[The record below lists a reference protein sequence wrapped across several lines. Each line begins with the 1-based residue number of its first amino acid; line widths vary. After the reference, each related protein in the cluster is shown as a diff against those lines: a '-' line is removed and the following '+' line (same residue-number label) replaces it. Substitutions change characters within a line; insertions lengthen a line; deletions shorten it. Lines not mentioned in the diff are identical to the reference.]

1 MSYKIL
7 NGKFVAEKVKNNLGS
22 RISSLIS
29 RGITPGLGVI
39 LVGDRKDSA
48 TYVRMKQRNCE
59 KLGINSYRVDL
70 PECIS
75 EEQLMKEV
83 ISMNENK
90 NIHGILIQLPLPKH
104 INSNRILDLVDE
116 SKDVDGFGVG
126 NVGRLTLNRDR
137 NFVPCTPDGCMRLL
151 DYYEISV
158 RGKVAVILGCSNI
171 VGLPLSLMLLHRRA
185 TPIICNSK
193 TPDVKSL
200 VQSADIIFAC
210 CGQTQMV
217 KSDWVKEGAIIVDI
231 GINSVEDA
239 SRKRGYRLVGDVD
252 FEDVKEKCSW
262 ITPVPGGVGPM
273 TIAMLMEHTVEAC
286 EKKHSSILVNKIED
300 VYDL

>member
-1 MSYKIL
+1 MSYRIL
-7 NGKFVAEKVKNNLGS
+7 NGKIVAEQVKDNLKS

-39 LVGDRKDSA
+39 LVGERKDSA

-70 PECIS
+70 PDYVS
-75 EEQLMKEV
+75 EERLIKEV
-83 ISMNENK
+83 VSMNNNK

-104 INSNRILDLVDE
+104 INTNHILNLVDE
-116 SKDVDGFGVG
+116 SKDVDGFGIG

-151 DYYEISV
+151 DYYSINV
-158 RGKVAVILGCSNI
+158 YGKVVVILGCSNI

-185 TPIICNSK
+185 TPIICNSR

-200 VQSADIIFAC
+200 VQKADIIFAC

-217 KSDWVKEGAIIVDI
+217 KSDWVKEGVVIVDI

-252 FEDVKEKCSW
+252 FDDVKEKCSW

-286 EKKHSSILVNKIED
+286 EKIHDISIIDTTRIVN
-300 VYDL
+300 DL